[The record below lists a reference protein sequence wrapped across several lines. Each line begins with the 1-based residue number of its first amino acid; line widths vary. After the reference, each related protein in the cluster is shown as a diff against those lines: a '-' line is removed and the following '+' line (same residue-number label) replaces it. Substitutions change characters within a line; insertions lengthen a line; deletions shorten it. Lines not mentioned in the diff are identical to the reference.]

1 MGCNHSSICS
11 NDVLID
17 VLVDFTKKL
26 YSGDET
32 KKLDSI
38 TDKRE
43 KVYILHEIISGNTK
57 TGQIK
62 EEKLETLIEDIRDKL
77 SDAAAKWYIEDGI
90 KKEVLKRM
98 ETREKEY
105 LNEMKLQVI
114 NKHTGLENA
123 STLKKYA
130 DLERMKQIKL
140 SKSIMEL
147 LRPQKQEEI
156 VGQQNAVAA
165 LMSKI
170 ASPFP
175 QHVILYGPPGVG
187 KTTAARL
194 ASDIAKSRKYTPF
207 GKTAKFVEV
216 NATTLRWDPKESINP
231 LLGSVHDP
239 IFQGANKEFAEL
251 GIPEPK
257 LGLVTEAHGGIL
269 FIDEIGE
276 LDVMFQNKLLKV
288 LEDKK
293 VKFDSS
299 YYDINN
305 EKIPRY
311 IKLLFEEG
319 APADFVLIGATTR
332 SPEEINPALRSRCAE
347 VFFNPLNSSDI
358 TKIVKNAANK
368 LGAGI
373 SEEGAELISSYTYEA
388 RKAVNILADCYS
400 SRICDYSEDN
410 NIEISIDYIKE
421 VIKKGRFVPVNKK
434 KAESIKEIGRI
445 NGLGVNGF
453 LGSVIELEAVC
464 FELEDESGSVRF
476 NETAGSMTK
485 DSLFNALS
493 VVRKI
498 TNKNMN
504 NYDIHVNCVGGG
516 KVDGP
521 SAGTA
526 ITCLVYSAVMGK
538 PVRQDTCITGE
549 ISLRGCIKAV
559 GGIVE
564 KILGAKRAGF
574 KNVIIPEENR
584 CEAEGIDGINIITA
598 GNIQEVI
605 RFMFEDA
612 KYLGVD
618 AIERNGAE
626 NTTQ

>member
-1 MGCNHSSICS
+1 MRNIWEGVLTVSHNYSSIRS
-11 NDVLID
+11 NDVSID

-26 YSGDET
+26 YSSDKT
-32 KKLDSI
+32 KKLDST

-43 KVYILHEIISGNTK
+43 KVYILHEIVSGKMK
-57 TGQIK
+57 TNEI
-62 EEKLETLIEDIRDKL
+62 EEDKLESLIEDIKDKL
-77 SDAAAKWYIEDGI
+77 SDAAAKRYIEEGI
-90 KKEVLKRM
+90 KREVLKRM
-98 ETREKEY
+98 ETREREY
-105 LNEMKLQVI
+105 LNEIKLQVI
-114 NKHTGLENA
+114 TKHTGLENA
-123 STLKKYA
+123 STLRKYA

-140 SKSIMEL
+140 SKSIMDVM
-147 LRPQKQEEI
+147 RPKKQEEI
-156 VGQQNAVAA
+156 IGQQNSVSA
-165 LMSKI
+165 LISKI

-194 ASDIAKSRKYTPF
+194 ALDIAKGRKHTPF
-207 GKTAKFVEV
+207 GKAAKFVV
-216 NATTLRWDPKESINP
+216 VDATTLRWDPKESINP

-239 IFQGANKEFAEL
+239 IFQGANKELAEM
-251 GIPEPK
+251 GVPEPK
-257 LGLVTEAHGGIL
+257 PGLVTEAHGGVL

-305 EKIPRY
+305 ENIPRY

-332 SPEEINPALRSRCAE
+332 SPEDINPALRSRCAE
-347 VFFNPLNSSDI
+347 VFFNPLSSSDI
-358 TKIVKNAANK
+358 TEIVMNAANK
-368 LGAGI
+368 LGADI
-373 SEEGAELISSYTYEA
+373 SSEGAELISSYTYEA

-400 SRICDYSEDN
+400 SMISDCYEDKD
-410 NIEISIDYIKE
+410 IEISIDCIKE
-421 VIKKGRFVPVNKK
+421 VISKGRFVPVNKN
-434 KAESIKEIGRI
+434 KAESTKEIGRI

-464 FELEDESGSVRF
+464 FAVDDDAGSVRF

-504 NYDIHVNCVGGG
+504 QFDIHVNCVGGG

-521 SAGTA
+521 SAGAA
-526 ITCLVYSAVMGK
+526 ITCLVYSAVMER
-538 PVRQDTCITGE
+538 PARQDTCITGE

-574 KNVIIPEENR
+574 KNVIIPKENKD
-584 CEAEGIDGINIITA
+584 EAKGIDGINIITA

-605 RFMFEDA
+605 RFMFE
-612 KYLGVD
+612 
-618 AIERNGAE
+618 E
-626 NTTQ
+626 

>member
-1 MGCNHSSICS
+1 MGHNHSSIRS
-11 NDVLID
+11 KDVSID

-26 YSGDET
+26 YSSDKT

-38 TDKRE
+38 TDHTE
-43 KVYILHEIISGNTK
+43 KVYILHEIVSGKMK
-57 TGQIK
+57 TGEAK
-62 EEKLETLIEDIRDKL
+62 EDKLESLIEDIKDKL
-77 SDAAAKWYIEDGI
+77 SDTAARRYVEEGI
-90 KKEVLKRM
+90 KREVIKLM

-114 NKHTGLENA
+114 KKHTGLENA
-123 STLKKYA
+123 ATLKKYA
-130 DLERMKQIKL
+130 DLERMKRIKL
-140 SKSIMEL
+140 SKSVMDVM
-147 LRPQKQEEI
+147 RPKKQEEI
-156 VGQQNAVAA
+156 IGQQNSVSA
-165 LMSKI
+165 LISKL

-194 ASDIAKSRKYTPF
+194 ALEIAKGRKYTPF
-207 GKTAKFVEV
+207 GKNARFVEV
-216 NATTLRWDPKESINP
+216 DATTLRWDPRESVNP

-239 IFQGANKEFAEL
+239 IFQGANKELAEM
-251 GIPEPK
+251 GVPEPK
-257 LGLVTEAHGGIL
+257 PGLVTEAHGGVL

-293 VKFDSS
+293 VRFDSS

-305 EKIPRY
+305 ESIPRY

-347 VFFNPLNSSDI
+347 VFFNPLSSTDI
-358 TKIVKNAANK
+358 REIVINAADK
-368 LGAGI
+368 LSAAI
-373 SEEGAELISSYTYEA
+373 TVEGADLISSYTYEA

-400 SRICDYSEDN
+400 TMISENSEGKDM
-410 NIEISIDYIKE
+410 EISLECIKE
-421 VIKKGRFVPVNKK
+421 VISKGRFVPVNKK
-434 KAESIKEIGRI
+434 KSENTREVGRI

-453 LGSVIELEAVC
+453 LGNVIELEAVC
-464 FELEDESGSVRF
+464 FPREDEAGGVRF

-498 TNKNMN
+498 TGRNMN
-504 NYDIHVNCVGGG
+504 QYDIHVNCVGGG

-521 SAGTA
+521 SAGAA
-526 ITCLVYSAVMGK
+526 IACLVYSAVTEC
-538 PVRQDTCITGE
+538 PARQDTCITGE
-549 ISLRGCIKAV
+549 ISIRGCIKAV

-564 KILGAKRAGF
+564 KIHGAKRAGY
-574 KNVIIPEENR
+574 KNVIIPEENKD
-584 CEAEGIDGINIITA
+584 EAKGLDGINIITA
-598 GNIQEVI
+598 GNIHEVI
-605 RFMFEDA
+605 RFMFEEQ
-612 KYLGVD
+612 GV
-618 AIERNGAE
+618 
-626 NTTQ
+626 

>member
-1 MGCNHSSICS
+1 VGRNHSNIRS
-11 NDVLID
+11 NDVSID

-26 YSGDET
+26 YSGDKT
-32 KKLDSI
+32 KKLDST

-43 KVYILHEIISGNTK
+43 KVYILQEIVSGNTK
-57 TGQIK
+57 TDEI
-62 EEKLETLIEDIRDKL
+62 EEDKLEILIEDIKDKL
-77 SDAAAKWYIEDGI
+77 SDAAAKRYIEDGI
-90 KKEVLKRM
+90 KREVLKRM
-98 ETREKEY
+98 ETKEKEY

-140 SKSIMEL
+140 SKSIVEL

-156 VGQQNAVAA
+156 IGQQNSVAA

-194 ASDIAKSRKYTPF
+194 ALEIAKSRKHTPF

-239 IFQGANKEFAEL
+239 IFQGANREFAEL

-257 LGLVTEAHGGIL
+257 PGLVTEAHGGVL

-299 YYDINN
+299 YYDIYN
-305 EKIPRY
+305 ENIPRY

-332 SPEEINPALRSRCAE
+332 SPGEINLALRSRCTE
-347 VFFNPLNSSDI
+347 VFFNPLSSSDI
-358 TKIVKNAANK
+358 TKIVKNAADK
-368 LGAGI
+368 LGVGI

-400 SRICDYSEDN
+400 SMICDCSEDK
-410 NIEISIDYIKE
+410 NIEISVDCIRE

-434 KAESIKEIGRI
+434 KTESTKEIGRI
-445 NGLGVNGF
+445 NGLGVSGF
-453 LGSVIELEAVC
+453 FGSVIELEAVC
-464 FELEDESGSVRF
+464 FKLEDESGSVRF

-498 TNKNMN
+498 TNINMN
-504 NYDIHVNCVGGG
+504 HYDIHVNCVGGG

-521 SAGTA
+521 SAGAA
-526 ITCLVYSAVMGK
+526 ITCLVYSAVMEK
-538 PVRQDTCITGE
+538 PIRQDTCITGE

-574 KNVIIPEENR
+574 ENIIIPGENK
-584 CEAEGIDGINIITA
+584 CEVERIDGINIIIA

-605 RFMFEDA
+605 RFMFE
-612 KYLGVD
+612 
-618 AIERNGAE
+618 E
-626 NTTQ
+626 

>member
-1 MGCNHSSICS
+1 MGHDLSNFRSKDISI
-11 NDVLID
+11 DVLID
-17 VLVDFTKKL
+17 YTKKL
-26 YSGDET
+26 YSSDKT
-32 KKLDSI
+32 KKLDST

-43 KVYILHEIISGNTK
+43 KVYILHEIVSGKMK
-57 TGQIK
+57 TDKI
-62 EEKLETLIEDIRDKL
+62 EEDKLESMIEDIKDKL
-77 SDAAAKWYIEDGI
+77 SDAAAKRYIEEGI
-90 KKEVLKRM
+90 KREVLKRM
-98 ETREKEY
+98 ETREIEY

-114 NKHTGLENA
+114 KKHTGLENA
-123 STLKKYA
+123 TTLRKYA

-140 SKSIMEL
+140 SKSIRDVM
-147 LRPQKQEEI
+147 RPKKQEEI
-156 VGQQNAVAA
+156 IGQQNSVAA
-165 LMSKI
+165 LISKI

-194 ASDIAKSRKYTPF
+194 ALEIAKNRKHTPF
-207 GKTAKFVEV
+207 GKAAKFVEV
-216 NATTLRWDPKESINP
+216 DATTLRWDPKESINP

-239 IFQGANKEFAEL
+239 IFQGANKELADM
-251 GIPEPK
+251 GVPEPK
-257 LGLVTEAHGGIL
+257 PGLVTEAHGGVL

-305 EKIPRY
+305 ENIPRY

-332 SPEEINPALRSRCAE
+332 SPEELNPALRSRCAE
-347 VFFNPLNSSDI
+347 VFFNPLCGSDI
-358 TKIVKNAANK
+358 TEIVMNAANK
-368 LGAGI
+368 LGTGI
-373 SEEGAELISSYTYEA
+373 NNEGAELISSYTYEA

-400 SRICDYSEDN
+400 SMISECYEDKN
-410 NIEISIDYIKE
+410 TEITIDCIKE
-421 VIKKGRFVPVNKK
+421 VISKGRFVPVNKSK
-434 KAESIKEIGRI
+434 SRNTKEIGRI

-453 LGSVIELEAVC
+453 LGDVIELEAVC
-464 FELEDESGSVRF
+464 FPVEDEPGSLRF

-504 NYDIHVNCVGGG
+504 QFDIHVNCVGGG
-516 KVDGP
+516 RVDGP
-521 SAGTA
+521 SAGAA
-526 ITCLVYSAVMGK
+526 ITCLVYSAVMER
-538 PVRQDTCITGE
+538 PARQDTCITGE
-549 ISLRGCIKAV
+549 ISLRGSIKAV

-564 KILGAKRAGF
+564 KVLGAKRSGF
-574 KNVIIPEENR
+574 TNVIIPEENKDD
-584 CEAEGIDGINIITA
+584 AKGIDGINIITA

-605 RFMFEDA
+605 RFMFE
-612 KYLGVD
+612 
-618 AIERNGAE
+618 E
-626 NTTQ
+626 